1 MNVIKK
7 SFQHVL
13 FFTILL
19 TSLVSCDMN
28 GSDEVL
34 DDMSN
39 AIEHPSIDEED
50 EKKQAPKTH

>member
-1 MNVIKK
+1 M
-7 SFQHVL
+7 
-13 FFTILL
+13 

>member
-1 MNVIKK
+1 MA
-7 SFQHVL
+7 
-13 FFTILL
+13 
-19 TSLVSCDMN
+19 SCDMN

-50 EKKQAPKTH
+50 EKKQAPKSH